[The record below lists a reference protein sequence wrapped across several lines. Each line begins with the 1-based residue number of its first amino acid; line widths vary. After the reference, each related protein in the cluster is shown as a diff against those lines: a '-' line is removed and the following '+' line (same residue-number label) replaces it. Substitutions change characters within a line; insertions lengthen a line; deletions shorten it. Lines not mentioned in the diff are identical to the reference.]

1 LSNSTWPGEITFPD
15 ATDAGSTSF
24 SEFIMTATPD
34 LIWLLAALI
43 VGFILGLLPAIIIMK
58 TRIESARLSGQQ
70 ERSTELAILEERLT
84 GREEQLRL
92 QVIELAEQND
102 HTEKLREEKTLLE
115 REKVRL
121 DTELKEE
128 IRRSGES
135 LKVLNDTRQEMQV
148 QFENLANQIFAE
160 KTKTFAD
167 QSKANLATIL
177 TPFKEKIAE
186 FEKKVTD
193 IYTTEGKERHSLIK
207 EVQRL
212 QELNQKIGEDA
223 ENLTKALKG
232 DTKTQGTWGEIILER
247 ILEESGLRKGL
258 EYETQGGF
266 RDGEGRLMRP
276 DVIVHLPEEKDIIID
291 SKVSLVAYEKYMR
304 AETDE
309 DRDRAVKEHLI
320 SINGHLKGL
329 ESKRYD
335 ELPGVKSL
343 DFVLM
348 FVPIE
353 GAFMLAIDKDSEI
366 FRKAFDQSIMIVSP
380 STLLVTLRTIQNIWR
395 YEHQNKNAL
404 EIADKAGNLYDKFVG
419 FVADLEKIGDQ
430 IDNTRK
436 AYDGA
441 HNKLTSGKGNL
452 ISRAQSL
459 IDLGV
464 KSRKQLPASALQ
476 DAEVGVALVENAER
490 GAEE

>member
-1 LSNSTWPGEITFPD
+1 
-15 ATDAGSTSF
+15 
-24 SEFIMTATPD
+24 MTAAPD
-34 LIWLLAALI
+34 LIWLFAALI
-43 VGFILGLLPAIIIMK
+43 VGFTLGLIPALLLRKNRM
-58 TRIESARLSGQQ
+58 ESAKLSGRQ
-70 ERSTELAILEERLT
+70 ELATDLATLEERLT
-84 GREEQLRL
+84 SREEQLQR
-92 QVIELAEQND
+92 QSVEIEAQSDQL
-102 HTEKLREEKTLLE
+102 EKLVEENASLGRENTGLK
-115 REKVRL
+115 
-121 DTELKEE
+121 TELKEE
-128 IRRSGES
+128 VRRSDES
-135 LKVLNDTRQEMQV
+135 HKVLNDTRKEMQI

-223 ENLTKALKG
+223 ENLTRALKG

-247 ILEESGLRKGL
+247 ILEESGLRKGI
-258 EYETQGGF
+258 EYDSQGGF
-266 RDGEGRLMRP
+266 RDTEGKLLKP
-276 DVIVHLPEEKDIIID
+276 DVIVHLPDEKDIIID

-304 AETDE
+304 SETDGE
-309 DRDRAVKEHLI
+309 RELAVKEHLI

-329 ESKRYD
+329 ESKKYD

-353 GAFMLAIDKDSEI
+353 SAFMLAIDKDSEI
-366 FRKAFDQSIMIVSP
+366 FRKAFDQNIMIVSP

-404 EIADKAGNLYDKFVG
+404 EIADKAGSLYDKFVG

-430 IDNTRK
+430 IDNSRK
-436 AYDGA
+436 AYEGA

-452 ISRAQSL
+452 ISKAQTL

-464 KSRKQLPASALQ
+464 KSRKQLPAAVLQ
-476 DAEVGVALVENAER
+476 DTEVGVALVENAER
-490 GAEE
+490 GAED